1 MARDRLEDVESL
13 EELEER
19 RFERRLGEELRG
31 PRRGVNV
38 LVVESDEA
46 YRELFVAWL
55 SEAGLNVQACPGPQE
70 PEFECAGASRYGCPL
85 ADSSDLV
92 VLDLELESDL
102 LLCGVAAWELLHY
115 YRSLGRPVV
124 VLSGTEDALT
134 PVRGDRIAVLR
145 RPPGHKSLVD
155 AVRVLLLLDELHPD
169 TALQSVPDVVVPGTG
184 RLGNDRPIR

>member
-1 MARDRLEDVESL
+1 MTRDRLEDVESL

-19 RFERRLGEELRG
+19 RFNRRLGEELRG

-124 VLSGTEDALT
+124 VLTGTEDAFT
-134 PVRGDRIAVLR
+134 PVSGDRIAVLR
-145 RPPGHKSLVD
+145 HPPEHKSLVD
-155 AVRVLLLLDELHPD
+155 AVRVLLLLDELQPD
-169 TALQSVPDVVVPGTG
+169 TALESAPDVVVPGTG

>member
-1 MARDRLEDVESL
+1 MTRDRLEDIESL

-31 PRRGVNV
+31 PRGVNV

-46 YRELFVAWL
+46 LRESIVAWL
-55 SEAGLNVQACPGPQE
+55 SLAGLDVQSCPGPQE

-134 PVRGDRIAVLR
+134 PVPGDRIAVLR
-145 RPPGHKSLVD
+145 RPPGRKSLVD
-155 AVRVLLLLDELHPD
+155 AVRVLLLLDELRPD
-169 TALQSVPDVVVPGTG
+169 IALESVPDVVVAGTG
-184 RLGNDRPIR
+184 RLDEDRPIR

>member
-1 MARDRLEDVESL
+1 MTRDRLEEGESL

-31 PRRGVNV
+31 PRGVNV

-46 YRELFVAWL
+46 LRESIVAWL
-55 SEAGLNVQACPGPQE
+55 SEAGFDVQSCPGPQE

-115 YRSLGRPVV
+115 YRSLGRPVG
-124 VLSGTEDALT
+124 VLSGTEDAPT
-134 PVRGDRIAVLR
+134 PVPGDRIAVLR
-145 RPPGHKSLVD
+145 RPPERKILVD

-169 TALQSVPDVVVPGTG
+169 TALESVPDVVVAGTG
-184 RLGNDRPIR
+184 RLDEDRAIR

>member
-1 MARDRLEDVESL
+1 MARDRLKDVESL

-31 PRRGVNV
+31 PRRRVNV
-38 LVVESDEA
+38 LVVESDETF
-46 YRELFVAWL
+46 RESIVAWM
-55 SEAGLNVQACPGPQE
+55 SEAGFEVQSCPGPQG

-124 VLSGTEDALT
+124 VLSGTEDALM
-134 PVRGDRIAVLR
+134 PVPGDRIAVLR
-145 RPPGHKSLVD
+145 RPPEHKSLVD
-155 AVRVLLLLDELHPD
+155 AVRVLLLLDDIHPD
-169 TALQSVPDVVVPGTG
+169 TALESVPDVVVAGTG
-184 RLGNDRPIR
+184 RWDDV

>member
-1 MARDRLEDVESL
+1 MTRDRLEDVESL

-19 RFERRLGEELRG
+19 RFKRRLGEELRG

-145 RPPGHKSLVD
+145 RPPEHKNLVD
-155 AVRVLLLLDELHPD
+155 AVRVLLLLDELKLD
-169 TALQSVPDVVVPGTG
+169 TALESVPDVVVPGTG

>member
-1 MARDRLEDVESL
+1 MTRNRLQEIESL

-19 RFERRLGEELRG
+19 RFERRLGEEHRG

-38 LVVESDEA
+38 LIVESDEA
-46 YRELFVAWL
+46 FRELFVAWL
-55 SEAGLNVQACPGPQE
+55 SDAGLNVQACPGPQE

-85 ADSSDLV
+85 ADASDLV

-134 PVRGDRIAVLR
+134 PVPGDRIAVLR
-145 RPPGHKSLVD
+145 RPPEHDSLID
-155 AVRVLLLLDELHPD
+155 AVRVLLLLNELHPD
-169 TALQSVPDVVVPGTG
+169 TALESVPDVVVAGTG
-184 RLGNDRPIR
+184 PFDEDRPIR

>member
-1 MARDRLEDVESL
+1 MTRDRLEDIESF

-19 RFERRLGEELRG
+19 RFERRLGVELRG
-31 PRRGVNV
+31 PRRRVNV

-46 YRELFVAWL
+46 VRESIVAWL
-55 SEAGLNVQACPGPQE
+55 SEAGFDVQACPGPQE

-134 PVRGDRIAVLR
+134 PVPGDRIAGPREPERVRSAGPFPPRCR
-145 RPPGHKSLVD
+145 RGIPTGTHLAFRSTTRSATLTVGHRKD
-155 AVRVLLLLDELHPD
+155 
-169 TALQSVPDVVVPGTG
+169 
-184 RLGNDRPIR
+184 